1 MSRKIIFF
9 INPVSGTGNRKQLE
23 KKISVRCTKENIS
36 FEILFTSAEGDYE
49 FLRSKIEK
57 EVITDIVI
65 CGGDGSLSP
74 IISSLL
80 NSNINIGIIP
90 TGSGNGLAR
99 TAGIPKSI
107 NKALDVVIAGKSDYV
122 DAFVI
127 NNQLSCHVSGLG
139 FDAVVAHEF
148 SKHRARGLSTYTRQ
162 TIKNFL
168 RIKSY
173 SFWLEADKTALNVE
187 AFLICIANS
196 NQFGNNF
203 KIAPKAKLCDGLL
216 DIVITKRTNKLKVVM
231 AFVKQILFGNVE
243 DVSAKNFNKK
253 EVLYFQTGK
262 ILIRNYGRAPLHIDG
277 DPSQTFQEFSIEIL
291 PSAYLLIQP

>member
-148 SKHRARGLSTYTRQ
+148 SKQRARGLSTYTRQ

-168 RIKSY
+168 KIKPY
-173 SFWLEADKTALNVE
+173 SFWLEVDKTALNVE

-216 DIVITKRTNKLKVVM
+216 DIVIIKRTNKFKVVM
-231 AFVKQILFGNVE
+231 AFVKQILFGDVE